1 MKAEIQGTCAPRFAR
16 VHEAFASCFDEGLDV
31 GARVAVVH
39 RGELVADLFAGDGW
53 RDDTLTTVL
62 SVTKGFAALAVAM
75 LVDRGLLSYDAPV
88 RRYWPGF
95 ASEGKA
101 DVSVGDLLAH
111 RAGLPVIDAP
121 LPPGAASDWDR
132 MVRALEQQPPLW
144 KPGDAS
150 GYHAVSFS
158 WLVGE
163 LFRRVAGVSL
173 GAFVR
178 DEIARPLGIELWI
191 GAPADVEVRHA
202 ALVVP
207 PPSPATPGPPALFLR
222 ALALGNPPLAP
233 PLDSPAFR
241 ALELC
246 STNGIAHA
254 RGIATL
260 YGVLALGGEPLLRA
274 EALAESTA
282 ERFDGIDAVVGVP
295 ARRGYGWTLN
305 SGGGRVWWGPSA
317 RSFGH
322 SGAGGSLGFADPDAG
337 VGFGYSTV
345 RLIATTGPD
354 LRRDRLVDA
363 VYASLG

>member
-1 MKAEIQGTCAPRFAR
+1 VRNEIHGICAPRFDR
-16 VHEAFASCFDEGLDV
+16 VREAFVACFDEGIDT

-39 RGELVADLFAGDGW
+39 RGELVADLFAGERW

-75 LVDRGLLSYDAPV
+75 LVDRALLDYDAPV

-121 LPPGAASDWDR
+121 LPPGAASDWER

-158 WLVGE
+158 WLAGE
-163 LFRRVAGVSL
+163 LFRRVVGVSL

-191 GAPADVEVRHA
+191 GAPADVEPRHA
-202 ALVVP
+202 ALVIP
-207 PPSPATPGPPALFLR
+207 PPTPGQSSPPALFLR

-233 PLDSPAFR
+233 PLDSRAFR

-246 STNGIAHA
+246 STNGLAHA
-254 RGIATL
+254 RGVATL
-260 YGVLALGGEPLLRA
+260 YGVLALGGEPLLRPA
-274 EALAESTA
+274 TLAQSTA
-282 ERFDGIDAVVGVP
+282 QRFDGIDAVVGVP

-337 VGFGYSTV
+337 IGFGYTTTH
-345 RLIATTGPD
+345 LISTTGPEP
-354 LRRDRLVDA
+354 RRDRLVEA

>member
-1 MKAEIQGTCAPRFAR
+1 MTSPITGACSPRFAR
-16 VHEAFASCFDEGLDV
+16 VREAFASSFDEGIDS

-39 RGELVADLFAGDGW
+39 RGEVVVDLLAGEGW
-53 RDDTLTTVL
+53 REDTLTTVL

-75 LVDRGLLSYDAPV
+75 LVDRGLLDYDAPV
-88 RRYWPGF
+88 RRYWPEF
-95 ASEGKA
+95 AREGKT
-101 DVSVGDLLAH
+101 DVSVADLLAH

-121 LPPGAASDWDR
+121 LPPGAASDWER
-132 MVRALEQQPPLW
+132 MVRALEDQAPIW
-144 KPGDAS
+144 KPGEAS

-163 LFRRVAGVSL
+163 LFRRVAGISL

-178 DEIARPLGIELWI
+178 DEIARRLGVELWI
-191 GAPADVEVRHA
+191 GAPAEVEPRVA

-207 PPSPATPGPPALFLR
+207 QPAPGQPSPPSLFLR

-233 PLDSPAFR
+233 PLHSREFR

-246 STNGIAHA
+246 STNGLAHA
-254 RGIATL
+254 RGVATL

-274 EALAESTA
+274 ETLAHSTA
-282 ERFDGIDAVVGVP
+282 ERFDGIDAVVGVA

-305 SGGGRVWWGPSA
+305 SGGGRVWWGPSP

-322 SGAGGSLGFADPDAG
+322 SGAGGSLGFADPDHG
-337 VGFGYSTV
+337 IGFGYTTTHLIST
-345 RLIATTGPD
+345 IGPEP
-354 LRRDRLVDA
+354 RRDRLVEA
-363 VYASLG
+363 VYASLD

>member
-1 MKAEIQGTCAPRFAR
+1 MTAEIQGSCSARFAR
-16 VHEAFASCFDEGLDV
+16 VREAFAACFADGIDS
-31 GARVAVVH
+31 GARVAVAH
-39 RGELVADLFAGDGW
+39 RGELAVDLFAGEGW

-75 LVDRGLLSYDAPV
+75 LVDRGLLAYDAPV
-88 RRYWPGF
+88 RRYWPGL
-95 ASEGKA
+95 ARDGKA
-101 DVSVGDLLAH
+101 ELCVGDLLAH

-132 MVRALEQQPPLW
+132 MVRALEEQPPLW
-144 KPGDAS
+144 KPGEAS

-163 LFRRVAGVSL
+163 LFRRIAGISL

-191 GAPADVEVRHA
+191 GAPAEVEPRVA
-202 ALVVP
+202 ALVIP
-207 PPSPATPGPPALFLR
+207 PPTPGQATPPSLFLR

-233 PLDSPAFR
+233 PLHSREFR

-246 STNGIAHA
+246 STNGLAHA
-254 RGIATL
+254 RGVATL
-260 YGVLALGGEPLLRA
+260 YGVLALGGEPLLRP
-274 EALAESTA
+274 EALAASTV
-282 ERFDGIDAVVGVP
+282 ECFDGTDAVVGVP
-295 ARRGYGWTLN
+295 ARRAHGWTLN

-322 SGAGGSLGFADPDAG
+322 SGAGGSLGFADPDHAI
-337 VGFGYSTV
+337 GFGYTTTH
-345 RLIATTGPD
+345 LISTTGPEP
-354 LRRDRLVDA
+354 RRDRLVEA

>member
-1 MKAEIQGTCAPRFAR
+1 MTADIAGRCEPRFAR
-16 VHEAFASCFDEGLDV
+16 VREAFASCFDEGLER
-31 GARVAVVH
+31 GARVAVAH
-39 RGELVADLFAGDGW
+39 RGDVVVDLFAGEGW
-53 RDDTLTTVL
+53 RDVTLTTVL
-62 SVTKGFAALAVAM
+62 SVTKGFAALAIAM
-75 LVDRGLLSYDAPV
+75 LVDRGLLAYDAPV

-101 DVSVGDLLAH
+101 EVSVGDLLAH
-111 RAGLPVIDAP
+111 RAGLPVIDAA
-121 LPPGAASDWDR
+121 LPPGAAGDWER
-132 MVRALEQQPPLW
+132 MVRALEAQPPLW

-163 LFRRVAGVSL
+163 LFRRVAGIGL

-191 GAPADVEVRHA
+191 GAPAEVEPRVVD
-202 ALVVP
+202 LSVP
-207 PPSPATPGPPALFLR
+207 PANPAQPGPPILFLR

-233 PLDSPAFR
+233 PLNSREFR

-246 STNGIAHA
+246 STNGLAHA

-260 YGVLALGGEPLLRA
+260 YGVLALGGDPLLRA
-274 EALAESTA
+274 DALAQSTA
-282 ERFDGIDAVVGVP
+282 ERFDGTDAVIGVP

-305 SGGGRVWWGPSA
+305 SGGGRVWWGPSR

-322 SGAGGSLGFADPDAG
+322 SGAGGSLGFADPDRG
-337 VGFGYSTV
+337 IGFGYSTT
-345 RLIATTGPD
+345 RLIATTGADP
-354 LRRDRLVDA
+354 RRDRLIAA
-363 VYASLG
+363 VYASLD